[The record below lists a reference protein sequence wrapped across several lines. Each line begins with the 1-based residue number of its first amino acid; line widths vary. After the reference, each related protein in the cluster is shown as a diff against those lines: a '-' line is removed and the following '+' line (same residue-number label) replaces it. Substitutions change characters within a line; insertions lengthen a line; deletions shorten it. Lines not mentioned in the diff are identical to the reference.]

1 MQRGKTQSLWWRVIS
16 RNVWYDEFAESTLQL
31 SRNQHAA
38 TSQQRLVMVCTHV
51 WTLLWQNPCIQ
62 TYPFYGRGIFS
73 LNFGYKNSCKKDVFF
88 FRIIFLSP
96 VIQSAWLVASWAS
109 QNSCW
114 IFAYPKENLMH
125 KTLLYQKTVGFLCL
139 CFFHC
144 YSVFVGIILWSF
156 VLCCFRPSQKVVCV
170 KRPFKASELLKLARM
185 PIQHYWC
192 PSSGLNCMMQVI
204 IWMLRWTIQ
213 TRSADGNCNRFWCR
227 LLPCLQ
233 NIVRMIS

>member
-1 MQRGKTQSLWWRVIS
+1 MNSQNRHYNFREINMQPLRSSVLLWFAHMFEHFCGKTHVFRPIRFMGGVFFPLISVIKI
-16 RNVWYDEFAESTLQL
+16 
-31 SRNQHAA
+31 
-38 TSQQRLVMVCTHV
+38 HV
-51 WTLLWQNPCIQ
+51 RKTC
-62 TYPFYGRGIFS
+62 
-73 LNFGYKNSCKKDVFF
+73 FF

-96 VIQSAWLVASWAS
+96 AIQSAWLVASWAS